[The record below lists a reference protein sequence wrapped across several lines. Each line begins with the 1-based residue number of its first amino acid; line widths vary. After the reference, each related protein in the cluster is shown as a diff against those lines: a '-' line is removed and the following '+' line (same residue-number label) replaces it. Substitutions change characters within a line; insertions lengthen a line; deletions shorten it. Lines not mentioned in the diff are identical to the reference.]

1 MGQKPESAVSLY
13 ELLRYLRN
21 FFPGERWTCSN
32 EPIQAGSIALPGLEY
47 GDYYLVEGSKRN
59 DGLHIQGMSD
69 LVGDTLTG
77 CITECRIPPD
87 LVAIH
92 EEINYWQS
100 KNAEAVTSPFLSESF
115 GGYSYTK
122 KSGNSAGGAADSWQ
136 SAFASRLRI
145 WRKI

>member
-1 MGQKPESAVSLY
+1 MEQKPESAVSLY

-21 FFPGERWTCSN
+21 FFPGERWTLTN

-100 KNAEAVTSPFLSESF
+100 KNAEAVTSPFQSESF

-122 KSGNSAGGAADSWQ
+122 KSGSSAGGAADSWQ